1 MSMPAKLRKGRS
13 LASAFALGFFFLCT
27 VFNLAAQRIPAGT
40 RIVVRNDTALSSA
53 TARTGR
59 YWTGTL
65 VNDLSV
71 RGRVIARAGSEV
83 RGRVA
88 DAESSGRLSKPG
100 ILALELTSVNG
111 IPVQTDMYA
120 VDGEGHT
127 KSNVTKIGGA
137 AAVGALLG
145 GIFGGGKGA
154 AIGAGAGAGAGT
166 AGAAATGKKEAK
178 IPAESTLT
186 FQVIKPQ

>member
-1 MSMPAKLRKGRS
+1 VPAKLRKVSG
-13 LASAFALGFFFLCT
+13 LASVFALGFFFLCT
-27 VFNLAAQRIPAGT
+27 VVHLAAQRIPPGT
-40 RIVVRNDTALSSA
+40 TIVVRNDTALSSA
-53 TARTGR
+53 TARIGR
-59 YWTGTL
+59 SWTGSM

-71 RGRVIARAGSEV
+71 RGRVIARAGSPV
-83 RGRVA
+83 RGRIA
-88 DAESSGRLSKPG
+88 DAEPSGRLSKPG

-120 VDGEGHT
+120 LDGAGHT
-127 KSNVTKIGGA
+127 KSNVAKIGGG

-166 AGAAATGKKEAK
+166 VGAAATGKKEAK
-178 IPAESTLT
+178 IAAESTLT
-186 FQVIKPQ
+186 FQVARPQ

>member
-1 MSMPAKLRKGRS
+1 MLATLRKRS
-13 LASAFALGFFFLCT
+13 SLSFAVGLFLMCC
-27 VFNLAAQRIPAGT
+27 VADLAAQQIPAGT
-40 RIVVRNDTALSSA
+40 TIVVRNDSDLSSA

-59 YWTGTL
+59 HWTGAI

-71 RGRVIARAGSEV
+71 RGRIIARAGSKV
-83 RGRVA
+83 RGRIS

-100 ILALELTSVNG
+100 VLALELTSING

-120 VDGEGHT
+120 VDGAGHT
-127 KSNVTKIGGA
+127 KSNVAKIGGG

-154 AIGAGAGAGAGT
+154 AIGAGVGGGAGT
-166 AGAAATGKKEAK
+166 AGAAASGKKEAV

-186 FQVIKPQ
+186 FKIVQ

>member
-1 MSMPAKLRKGRS
+1 MPAKLGRGRS
-13 LASAFALGFFFLCT
+13 IASAFVFIFLCS
-27 VFNLAAQRIPAGT
+27 VIQLAAQSIPAGT
-40 RIVVRNDTALSSA
+40 RIVVTNDTALSSA

-59 YWTGTL
+59 YWTGTM

-71 RGRVIARAGSEV
+71 RGRVIARAGSKV
-83 RGRVA
+83 RGKVS

-100 ILALELTSVNG
+100 VLALELTSVNG

-120 VDGEGHT
+120 VDGAGHS
-127 KSNVTKIGGA
+127 KSNVTKIGGG

-145 GIFGGGKGA
+145 GICGGGKGA

-166 AGAAATGKKEAK
+166 VGAAAT
-178 IPAESTLT
+178 
-186 FQVIKPQ
+186 